1 MKKTKLAL
9 AALMTLASA
18 SVLAQTAAAPAAAPA
33 PTPDWTITGNA
44 GLFSDY
50 RFRGISQTDKKP
62 AFQGG
67 FDIAHSSG
75 FYIGN
80 WNSNIDSA
88 FYTGANVEMDF
99 YTGFKGTVGDT
110 GLGYDIGAIY
120 YYYPGSDRNNAAGI
134 DNKEIYVGAS
144 YGPVSA
150 KVYVPIGDFFSA
162 QRNFGGKSAAGSYY
176 IDLSGAYDLA
186 NAGAPGFALV
196 AHFGYQD
203 LKGAAKLTDVSS
215 GKLEDSYIDWKL
227 GATYTV
233 SGGPLNGIVFGLSYI
248 DTDIDIVN
256 SAGSPTRKLSG
267 ATGVFSI
274 SKSF

>member
-1 MKKTKLAL
+1 MNKTKLAL
-9 AALMTLASA
+9 ASLLAIASA
-18 SVLAQTAAAPAAAPA
+18 SAFSQVAAPAAPA
-33 PTPDWTITGNA
+33 PTPEWTITGNA

-67 FDIAHSSG
+67 FDVAHSSG
-75 FYIGN
+75 LYIGN
-80 WNSNIDSA
+80 WNSNVDSDL
-88 FYTGANVEMDF
+88 YSGANIEMDF
-99 YTGFKGTVGDT
+99 YAGFKGAVADT
-110 GLGYDIGAIY
+110 GAIY
-120 YYYPGSDRNNAAGI
+120 YYYPGSARNSQPGI

-162 QRNFGGKSAAGSYY
+162 QRNYGGKSASGSFY

-186 NAGAPGFALV
+186 NVGAPGFGVV
-196 AHFGYQD
+196 AHLGYQD
-203 LKGAAKLTDVSS
+203 LKGAAKLTPYNKTKAES
-215 GKLEDSYIDWKL
+215 SYIDWKL

-233 SGGPLNGIVFGLSYI
+233 ASGPFNGFVVGLSSI
-248 DTDIDIVN
+248 DTDIEIVN
-256 SAGSPTRKLSG
+256 GGGSSNRIISG
-267 ATGVFSI
+267 ATGVLSV

>member
-1 MKKTKLAL
+1 MNKTKLAIASL
-9 AALMTLASA
+9 LTIASA
-18 SVLAQTAAAPAAAPA
+18 SAFSQAAAPAAPA
-33 PTPDWTITGNA
+33 PTPEWTITGNA

-67 FDIAHSSG
+67 FDVAHSSG

-80 WNSNIDSA
+80 WNSNIDSDY
-88 FYTGANVEMDF
+88 YTGANIEMDF
-99 YTGFKGTVGDT
+99 YTGFKGALGDT
-110 GLGYDIGAIY
+110 GVGYDIGAIY
-120 YYYPGSDRNNAAGI
+120 YYYPGSDRNNAPGI

-162 QRNFGGKSAAGSYY
+162 QRNNPGTKSASGSFYV
-176 IDLSGAYDLA
+176 DLSGAYDLA
-186 NAGAPGFALV
+186 NVGAPGFGVV
-196 AHFGYQD
+196 AHIGYQD
-203 LKGAAKLTDVSS
+203 LKGAAKLRDVSS

-227 GATYTV
+227 GATYTF
-233 SGGPLNGIVFGLSYI
+233 GNGFVAALSYI

-256 SAGSPTRKLSG
+256 SSGSPTRKLSG
-267 ATGVFSI
+267 ATGVFSS
-274 SKSF
+274 SKTF